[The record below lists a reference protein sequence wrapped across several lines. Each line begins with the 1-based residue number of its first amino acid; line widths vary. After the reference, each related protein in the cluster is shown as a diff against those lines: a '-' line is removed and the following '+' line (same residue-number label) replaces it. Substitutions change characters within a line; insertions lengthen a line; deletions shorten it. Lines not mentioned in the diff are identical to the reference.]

1 MSTIVIIQA
10 RMGSS
15 RLPGKSLMP
24 INGEFLLERVIKNAQ
39 KIEFADQVIV
49 ATTNLPED
57 DLIEQYCKKI
67 NIKSFRGDRDNLL
80 LRFIDASIAFDNNDN
95 IIRLTADNPFLDIG
109 ISKQLYQ
116 IHLNNNNDYTCI
128 DGLSHIV
135 FEVIKL
141 GALRECVKLN
151 ELTNSDKEH
160 VTPFFRNG
168 NKIFKSQILASNF
181 CNLNPKFDQYLTI
194 DTIDDF
200 LRIQQM
206 LYDLRESSELN
217 NLYNWIKTNIMI
229 KNLEVD
235 LNGFKLSKSSAT
247 YIIAEIGQNHNG
259 NIEFA
264 KTLIEMAKRCGANA
278 VKFQKRDIDSE
289 LTTVAYNK
297 IYDNPNSFG
306 ITYGEH
312 RRFLELDESQ
322 HLELKNYANKLDI
335 TYFCTPCDI
344 PSLNLLERINCPF
357 YKVASRDLTNI
368 PLLEALGKTGKTII
382 ISTGMATYNDI
393 DDALKALNI
402 PKDKLII
409 MQCTS
414 EYPCKPENVNLNA
427 IKTIE
432 EKYKCISGLS
442 DHTSGVIIASA
453 ASAIGVK
460 IIEKHITLDRTMKG
474 TDQPGSLEESG
485 LKKLIDYINAIA
497 KAMGDGDKSKIHDS
511 INIAKTK
518 LGRSLVSKKQICK
531 GTILNEDMLC
541 LKSPGDGILW
551 RDRHNL
557 IGKIAI
563 IDIDENVTLKDSYF
577 E

>member
-1 MSTIVIIQA
+1 MATIVIIQA

-15 RLPGKSLMP
+15 RLPGKSLFTL
-24 INGEFLLERVIKNAQ
+24 NGEFLLGRVIRNAQ
-39 KIEFADQVIV
+39 KITYVDHIIV

-57 DLIEQYCKKI
+57 DLIEQYCNDL
-67 NIKSFRGDRDNLL
+67 NIKTFRGDRDNLL
-80 LRFIDASIAFDNNDN
+80 LRFVDASNAFENNDN
-95 IIRLTADNPFLDIG
+95 IIRLTADNPFLDID
-109 ISKQLYQ
+109 ISKNLFQL
-116 IHLNNNNDYTCI
+116 HLNNKNDYTSI

-135 FEVIKL
+135 FEVINL

-181 CNLNPKFDQYLTI
+181 CNLNPIFDQYLTI

-206 LYDLRESSELN
+206 LNDLREKSELN

-306 ITYGEH
+306 LTYGEH
-312 RRFLELDESQ
+312 RRFLELNEAQ
-322 HLELKNYANKLDI
+322 HLELKEYANKIGI

-344 PSLNLLERINCPF
+344 PSLELLERINCPF

-382 ISTGMATYNDI
+382 ISTGMATYMDI
-393 DDALKALNI
+393 DDAINALDI
-402 PKDKLII
+402 PNNKLII

-432 EKYKCISGLS
+432 EKYNCISGLS

-485 LKKLIDYINAIA
+485 LKKLIDYINAIS
-497 KAMGDGDKSKIHDS
+497 KAMGDGDKSTIHDS

-518 LGRSLVSKKQICK
+518 LGRSLVSKIKIKK
-531 GTILNEDMLC
+531 GVILNEEMLC

-551 RDRHNL
+551 RDRFNL
-557 IGKIAI
+557 IGKTAI
-563 IDIDENVTLKDSYF
+563 IDIDENITLKDTYF